1 MAKKK
6 NKNLTIALWIIG
18 IIVAVIIIIIVAQSP
33 TTSNNNG
40 DDGVVPS
47 SIVKDITSVKS
58 SIFSAVGVGSATN
71 LPKKINAPT
80 LTKNGKPELL
90 YVGAEYCPYCATER
104 WAMVIALSQFGTFSG
119 LKETH
124 SSTTDV
130 YPNTQTFSFH
140 GSTFTSNY
148 LTFTPVEQYSNIP
161 SGSGYSALD
170 PLTSQEKSLFDKY
183 DAAPYTT
190 SGGSIPFIDFG
201 GKYLVIGATYNPQVL
216 QGKSYSQIA
225 GSLSDSSNSITK
237 GAVGSANVLT
247 AAICGITNN
256 QPSNVCTTSTIQTIE
271 EAINE

>member
-148 LTFTPVEQYSNIP
+148 LTFTQVEQY
-161 SGSGYSALD
+161 
-170 PLTSQEKSLFDKY
+170 
-183 DAAPYTT
+183 
-190 SGGSIPFIDFG
+190 
-201 GKYLVIGATYNPQVL
+201 
-216 QGKSYSQIA
+216 
-225 GSLSDSSNSITK
+225 
-237 GAVGSANVLT
+237 
-247 AAICGITNN
+247 
-256 QPSNVCTTSTIQTIE
+256 
-271 EAINE
+271 